1 MDRSSLSIALHG
13 LVSKHVC
20 FTTSIAKI
28 YIHIHIQLPGAG
40 KESSVDSDAENEE
53 WTEQTEQEK
62 RKVNNASTSKE
73 FCCDASP
80 R

>member
-1 MDRSSLSIALHG
+1 MHTRFINISNCSKATHPVWRSFDPAQLSG
-13 LVSKHVC
+13 
-20 FTTSIAKI
+20 
-28 YIHIHIQLPGAG
+28 GG

>member
-1 MDRSSLSIALHG
+1 MHPQYINIIYCSKATHPVLRSFDPA
-13 LVSKHVC
+13 
-20 FTTSIAKI
+20 
-28 YIHIHIQLPGAG
+28 QLLGGG

-62 RKVNNASTSKE
+62 RKVNNASSRE
-73 FCCDASP
+73 LCCDASP

>member
-1 MDRSSLSIALHG
+1 MHPQYINIIYC
-13 LVSKHVC
+13 SKATHPVLQS
-20 FTTSIAKI
+20 FDPA
-28 YIHIHIQLPGAG
+28 QLPGGG

-62 RKVNNASTSKE
+62 RKVNNTSTSRK
-73 FCCDASP
+73 FCSDASP

>member
-1 MDRSSLSIALHG
+1 MHTQYINKINCSKATHPVPRSFYPA
-13 LVSKHVC
+13 
-20 FTTSIAKI
+20 
-28 YIHIHIQLPGAG
+28 QLPGGG

-62 RKVNNASTSKE
+62 RKVNNTSISRE